1 MSEMN
6 QNPDM
11 GDSTESNVFLKLPT
25 QTQGLIIG
33 LVFVLAIVAL
43 VIARGLAGADEDEI
57 ELDTSLTAAA

>member
-1 MSEMN
+1 MSETN

-11 GDSTESNVFLKLPT
+11 GDSAENNVFLKLPT

-43 VIARGLAGADEDEI
+43 VIVRGLVGGDEDEI
-57 ELDTSLTAAA
+57 ELDTSLTEAA